1 MAQFYIFAPNNN
13 FKLMKQT
20 IFFLF
25 LLAAASASIAQKST
39 TKDSSKKEPV
49 VEQKKYSCD
58 SIVVDF
64 ETGLLNGKV
73 SPGFPIDS
81 IKKYLPC
88 VTLEIP
94 FGSEDRICGGG
105 ALLEKQGI
113 FFNLEH
119 GFIEFST
126 STSAYLSSRVMG
138 LTEEELSAMIGD
150 PTQISDLQPYS
161 DRPVQ
166 SVYLYPKSYGCVAI
180 WVDQKDKKVYRVQ
193 LHNTDPSKVFL
204 CLE

>member
-1 MAQFYIFAPNNN
+1 
-13 FKLMKQT
+13 MKRT
-20 IFFLF
+20 ILLLF
-25 LLAAASASIAQKST
+25 ILAAVSASFAQKT
-39 TKDSSKKEPV
+39 PTNEPSKKEPV
-49 VEQKKYSCD
+49 AEQKKYSCD

-73 SPGFPIDS
+73 SPSFPIDS

-88 VTLEIP
+88 VTSEIP
-94 FGSEDRICGGG
+94 LGSEDRICGGG
-105 ALLEKQGI
+105 AVLEKQGI

-119 GFIEFST
+119 GFIEFSST
-126 STSAYLSSRVMG
+126 TSAHLSSRVMG
-138 LTEEELSAMIGD
+138 VAEEELSAVIGD
-150 PTQISDLQPYS
+150 PTQITDLQPYT
-161 DRPVQ
+161 DRAIQ
-166 SVYLYPKSYGCVAI
+166 SVYLYPKTFGCVAI

>member
-1 MAQFYIFAPNNN
+1 MAQFYIFVAYNILK
-13 FKLMKQT
+13 FMIRT
-20 IFFLF
+20 ILLLF
-25 LLAAASASIAQKST
+25 LLAAGSASFAQNT
-39 TKDSSKKEPV
+39 PTKESPKKEPV
-49 VEQKKYSCD
+49 AEQKKYSCD

-73 SPGFPIDS
+73 SPSFPIDS

-88 VTLEIP
+88 VTSEIP
-94 FGSEDRICGGG
+94 LGSEDRICGGG
-105 ALLEKQGI
+105 AVLEKQGI

-119 GFIEFST
+119 GFIEFSA
-126 STSAYLSSRVMG
+126 STSAHLSSQVMG
-138 LTEEELSAMIGD
+138 VTEEELSAVVGD
-150 PTQISDLQPYS
+150 PTQITDLQPYT

-166 SVYLYPKSYGCVAI
+166 SVYLFPKSFGCVAI

-193 LHNTDPSKVFL
+193 LHNTDPAKVFL